1 MTRQQVFRQSLF
13 SNVINQDKQKMGW
26 QIPICQKE
34 RSSLKKSMPY
44 GICRIGIRQPILQR

>member
-13 SNVINQDKQKMGW
+13 SNVINQDRQKMGW

>member
-26 QIPICQKE
+26 QIPICQKC
-34 RSSLKKSMPY
+34 RRPLMGWQIP
-44 GICRIGIRQPILQR
+44 IC